1 MDMVF
6 FMDRKKLA
14 IDFAKSLNYPEIEK
28 IILFGS
34 VARGKDKDESDID
47 ILILTTDEDKITDK
61 VYDKVVDV
69 ILKFQELISLKI
81 ISVDEYNIIKNTPFI
96 SNILKEGII
105 LRRYC

>member
-1 MDMVF
+1 MVF

>member
-1 MDMVF
+1 
-6 FMDRKKLA
+6 MDRKKLA